1 MIRTL
6 AIAAIFAAAPAAA
19 QLSTSPSTG
28 AAGGTSGSLSTG
40 TGTGAGTG
48 LNSTAI
54 GRPPA
59 PLGSTSSL
67 SERIDSAAGLSPV
80 QRPGA
85 RSTLDR
91 PTGSIGSG
99 GGVSGVANSNLDDR
113 LRPAGQPLGPTT
125 TGQDTRT
132 ADPLVPRL

>member
-1 MIRTL
+1 MIRIL
-6 AIAAIFAAAPAAA
+6 AIAALVAAAPAAA
-19 QLSTSPSTG
+19 QLSSSP
-28 AAGGTSGSLSTG
+28 AMGGSGSPSGSLSSG
-40 TGTGAGTG
+40 SAIGSG

-99 GGVSGVANSNLDDR
+99 GGASGVANSNLDDR
-113 LRPAGQPLGPTT
+113 LRPTGQPLGTT
-125 TGQDTRT
+125 VIGQDSR
-132 ADPLVPRL
+132 AGDPLVPRN